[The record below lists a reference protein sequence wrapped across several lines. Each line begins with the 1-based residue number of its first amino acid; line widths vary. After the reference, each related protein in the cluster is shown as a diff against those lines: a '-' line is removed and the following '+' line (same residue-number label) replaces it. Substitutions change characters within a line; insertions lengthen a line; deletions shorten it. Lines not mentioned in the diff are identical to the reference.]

1 MKKIDI
7 NEMKAKYVNQTFG
20 WLTVIDVYKDESSK
34 RYFFKCLCKCGKETC
49 KPYNKVISGHT
60 SSCGCYRFSKE
71 YSDSLIDYWNS
82 NPDKVKSKTDKVK
95 QWIKDNPDKVA
106 ERGQKHSQ
114 FYKDNPEILISQKE
128 KRRHTLENNPSIQE
142 TINENI
148 KLSWTDEKRD
158 EFSKER
164 KQYYIDHPEV
174 SCKVSSSLIK
184 FYKDNPNKKTEI
196 SSRNKKWCEN
206 NKDKLSEFGKNHSDC
221 LKSKRLSLISN
232 NDVSTFL
239 EVLHPSQKESFLNG
253 NIKSLDEVLVR
264 CSICGEYESRT
275 FNNVWRLEDCR
286 FKNGRTPVCAKC
298 LASMFSSSCED
309 VIANFISTFYNGE
322 CIRNSRNIIAPLE
335 LDLYYPEKKIAIEY
349 NGNYWHNEDQKSNDY
364 HYNKFKLCY
373 DTGITLVSIFEKDWD
388 ALKENIILYI
398 KDLFSAID
406 NPLSH
411 ISNNTINLN
420 FPPPLLNISNY
431 VITENFYISRD
442 KKVFTCGCATN
453 TDYSNDLL
461 FITDLADKNGLSY
474 FINNRG
480 DLEIHDK
487 NICFHLA
494 NMTSGEKDSY
504 DRWYYYHS
512 IGVRCVFV
520 YPPDLSNENKINV
533 YKNILLYHC
542 KLTKRIY
549 ARNTVVAK
557 YPAIKMKSFF
567 DENNIAGYR
576 NSKTAYVLED
586 KITHEPYMC
595 YLIGHSY
602 FGKGNYDCEI
612 ARGACKLGYSII
624 GGASK
629 LWKYIL
635 NDNPTINSI
644 VYYCDRR
651 QYDQR
656 SISHLMD
663 SSDIKN
669 LGHVYMLNG
678 NTSFMN
684 YWVKDSYINDKLWHR
699 SGEYTNREPH
709 NHKFVADAI
718 NKGYCISVY
727 NPGSFV
733 NVFVRKGYHLDGLKV
748 VRD

>member
-7 NEMKAKYVNQTFG
+7 SEMKAKYVNQTFG
-20 WLTVIDVYKDESSK
+20 WLTVIDVYRDESSK

-71 YSDSLIDYWNS
+71 YSESLVDYWKL
-82 NPDKVKSKTDKVK
+82 NPDKVKNKTDKVK
-95 QWIKDNPDKVA
+95 QWVKDNPDKVA

-114 FYKDNPEILISQKE
+114 FYKDNPEVLISQKE

-196 SSRNKKWCEN
+196 SVRNKKWCEN
-206 NKDKLSEFGKNHSDC
+206 NKDKLSEFGKNRSDC
-221 LKSKRLSLISN
+221 LKSKRLSFISN
-232 NDVSTFL
+232 NDVT
-239 EVLHPSQKESFLNG
+239 
-253 NIKSLDEVLVR
+253 NID
-264 CSICGEYESRT
+264 
-275 FNNVWRLEDCR
+275 
-286 FKNGRTPVCAKC
+286 
-298 LASMFSSSCED
+298 
-309 VIANFISTFYNGE
+309 
-322 CIRNSRNIIAPLE
+322 
-335 LDLYYPEKKIAIEY
+335 
-349 NGNYWHNEDQKSNDY
+349 H
-364 HYNKFKLCY
+364 
-373 DTGITLVSIFEKDWD
+373 
-388 ALKENIILYI
+388 
-398 KDLFSAID
+398 
-406 NPLSH
+406 
-411 ISNNTINLN
+411 
-420 FPPPLLNISNY
+420 
-431 VITENFYISRD
+431 
-442 KKVFTCGCATN
+442 
-453 TDYSNDLL
+453 SNDLL

-474 FINNRG
+474 FINDRG
-480 DLEIHDK
+480 DLEIRDK

-520 YPPDLSNENKINV
+520 YPPDLANENKINV

-586 KITHEPYMC
+586 KVTHESYMC

-624 GGASK
+624 GGVSK

-684 YWVKDSYINDKLWHR
+684 YWIRDSYINDKLWHR

-709 NHKFVADAI
+709 NHKFVVDAI

-733 NVFVRKGYHLDGLKV
+733 NVFVRKGYHLNGLKV